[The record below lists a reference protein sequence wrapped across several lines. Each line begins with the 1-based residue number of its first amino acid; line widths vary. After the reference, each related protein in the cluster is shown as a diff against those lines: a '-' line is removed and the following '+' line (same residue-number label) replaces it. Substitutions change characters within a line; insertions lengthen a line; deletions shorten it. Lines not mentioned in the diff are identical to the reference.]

1 LNTKQD
7 KLRNFFRLKVDLWGL
22 LAVAGWLACVLTA
35 TAFLGRFWWGFDL
48 TSHFRVQY
56 AGGLLMLALVFCGA
70 RRWKTALLF
79 IGFAAVNCTIVVPY
93 CYFGGAPTSSA
104 KQTLRILVLNV
115 HTENRQFQSVEAFIR
130 ELNPDL
136 IVLEEINEECLRNLA
151 GLQAAYPHGEQEP
164 REDNFGIALFS
175 KAPLEKS
182 EIVYIGQADVPSVT
196 ATIQVAGKSLRILG
210 THPLPPS
217 GGENSRL
224 RNQQLESIPAF
235 LAAGRAPAVIVG
247 DLNATPWSAHFQ
259 KLVRD
264 TGLIDSGRGRGLQTT
279 WPADMFPL
287 RIGIDHCLVSP
298 DLKVVSR
305 KVGRNVGSD
314 HLPLVVEIAVE

>member
-7 KLRNFFRLKVDLWGL
+7 KLRNFFQLKVDLWGL
-22 LAVAGWLACVLTA
+22 LAVAGSLACVLTL
-35 TAFLGRFWWGFDL
+35 TAFLGQFWWAFDL
-48 TSHFRVQY
+48 TSHFRVHY
-56 AGGLLMLALVFCGA
+56 AGGLLLLALVFSGA

-79 IGFAAVNCTIVVPY
+79 TGFAIVNCAIVVPY
-93 CYFGGAPTSSA
+93 CYSGGALTSSA

-130 ELNPDL
+130 EINPDM
-136 IVLEEINEECLRNLA
+136 IVLEEINEEWLRNLA
-151 GLQAAYPHGEQEP
+151 GLQAAYPHGQQEP

-182 EIVYIGQADVPSVT
+182 EIVYLGQAGVPSVT
-196 ATIQVAGKSLRILG
+196 ATVQFAGKSLRILG

-235 LAAGRAPAVIVG
+235 LSAGRGPTVIVG

-259 KLVRD
+259 KLLRD

-279 WPADMFPL
+279 WPSVLCPL
-287 RIGIDHCLVSP
+287 GIAIDHCLVSP

-314 HLPLVVEIAVE
+314 HLPLVIEIAVE